1 MVANWSGTEAQMK
14 CTMPLSEVVKCEGI
28 PTLADVSRVYG
39 NVTALSVISE
49 HLRSVF
55 RYAGIDMNLGDEKVR
70 GMIAETSIAIA
81 SGYYFLNLYELG
93 IFFNQLKTGQRGQFV
108 WGSRINNQAIMVAL
122 NDFASD
128 RREAIVRME
137 NERYK
142 ERSERGYSRID
153 DAASAMVSGVKGI
166 RNLAEKAK
174 TDYKAFRTLFPL
186 LPNNY
191 KPEDLFGAYGGKE
204 AAIRAIY
211 GDDSPP
217 PDVAN
222 RDIYAFL
229 CDYNCRYQELK
240 RRAESGDEEAK
251 KLLNPPA

>member
-39 NVTALSVISE
+39 NVTVLSVISE

-137 NERYK
+137 NDQAK
-142 ERSERGYSRID
+142 EEAAKGYVRID
-153 DAASAMVSGVKGI
+153 DAASAMVQGVQSVQK
-166 RNLAEKAK
+166 LAEKAK
-174 TDYKAFRTLFPL
+174 NDYKAFRTLFPL

-204 AAIRAIY
+204 TAIRAVY
-211 GDDSPP
+211 GNNAPP
-217 PDVAN
+217 SEVAS
-222 RDIYAFL
+222 RDIYGYL
-229 CDYNCRYQELK
+229 CEYNCRMSRK
-240 RRAESGDEEAK
+240 
-251 KLLNPPA
+251 